1 MQKEHTAGQKLYLD
15 ETGLTECLGIMV
27 KGHEVIP
34 AGTTLYAMPVSQK
47 SEGYARFEELYDI
60 HFFFAGEAPAVDF
73 YAVPRLDLF
82 ARDSRGG
89 LFGTLGG
96 GATGLENESPI
107 CYLDSER
114 RCFLAA
120 ECLEALLSRPEGWQE
135 RLVPCQELITLY
147 PSLEEAKRCLDFL
160 DAEQLPPAR
169 EAQ

>member
-60 HFFFAGEAPAVDF
+60 HFFFADEAPAVDF

-89 LFGTLGG
+89 IVECAVTGVPAGLGGPLFGGV
-96 GATGLENESPI
+96 ES
-107 CYLDSER
+107 
-114 RCFLAA
+114 
-120 ECLEALLSRPEGWQE
+120 LLSSIHQLYENRETYIAAMKASHQIDSISKILSLIQE
-135 RLVPCQELITLY
+135 CER
-147 PSLEEAKRCLDFL
+147 KG
-160 DAEQLPPAR
+160 
-169 EAQ
+169 